1 METTPHTEADAIE
14 RIARLATEPSRF
26 TEGDIPIVALADGLT
41 LHSLERTNANPSR
54 FQARVILTT
63 LADHIAYIKAQR
75 GGDVNG
81 DQNTVLFA
89 DRNQLRFHTILDY
102 HEQET
107 PSWLDHSLTTT
118 LALSKQL
125 QTWITKAGAWMPQE
139 QFAEFLDEN
148 LGDIQEPTP
157 ATVLDFVECLTC
169 TRKEAFR
176 SAMNQTTGEVQFVWE
191 KTNATDERT
200 SIVRDFTLGIPVWH
214 RGDPFA
220 IKARLQHRIKENEGG
235 KAGVHFRFKLEQID
249 RIQDKLWDEA
259 IALLRTELADHT
271 TIYEGTAPSAPE
283 PIRIG

>member
-1 METTPHTEADAIE
+1 METTCHATEASAVA
-14 RIARLATEPSRF
+14 RIAQLATEPNRF
-26 TEGDIPIVALADGLT
+26 AENNIPIVALADGLT
-41 LHSLERTNANPSR
+41 LHSLERTNTTPSR
-54 FQARVILTT
+54 FQARVTLTT
-63 LADHIAYIKAQR
+63 LADHIAYIKAQQA
-75 GGDVNG
+75 GDG
-81 DQNTVLFA
+81 KQNAVLFA
-89 DRNQLRFHTILDY
+89 DRNQLRFHTLLDY
-102 HEQET
+102 HGRLKA
-107 PSWLDHSLTTT
+107 SWLDHSLTTT

-125 QTWITKAGAWMPQE
+125 QTWITKAGVWMPQE

-148 LGDIQEPTP
+148 LGDIQDPTP

-220 IKARLQHRIKENEGG
+220 IKARLQHRIKENDGG
-235 KAGVHFRFKLEQID
+235 KAGVNFRFKLEQID

-259 IALLRTELADHT
+259 IALLRTELADHA

-283 PIRIG
+283 PIKLG

>member
-1 METTPHTEADAIE
+1 METPPNTEAKD
-14 RIARLATEPSRF
+14 IARLAQHAIAPTAFREN
-26 TEGDIPIVALADGLT
+26 DIPILALAEGLT
-41 LHSLERTNANPSR
+41 LTSLERANDHPIR
-54 FQARVILTT
+54 TQARVVLTT

-75 GGDVNG
+75 DKSG

-89 DRNQLRFHTILDY
+89 DRNGLRFHTILDY
-102 HEQET
+102 HEREA
-107 PSWLDHSLTTT
+107 PSWLDHTLTTT

-125 QTWITKAGAWMPQE
+125 QTWITKAGVWMPQE

-157 ATVLDFVECLTC
+157 ATVLDFVECLQC

-176 SAMNQTTGEVQFVWE
+176 SALNQTTGEVQFVWE

-220 IKARLQHRIKENEGG
+220 IKARLQHRIKETDG
-235 KAGVHFRFKLEQID
+235 KAGVNFRFKLEHLD
-249 RIQDKLWDEA
+249 RIQDTLWEEA
-259 IALLRTELADHT
+259 ITKLRTELADEA
-271 TIYEGTAPSAPE
+271 TIYEGTAPTAPE
-283 PIRIG
+283 PIKLG

>member
-1 METTPHTEADAIE
+1 METTRKTEAE
-14 RIARLATEPSRF
+14 VIAELAKDATEPARL
-26 TEGDIPIVALADGLT
+26 TENGIPMLAVAEGIA
-41 LHSLERTNANPSR
+41 LHSLERTNASPSR
-54 FQARVILTT
+54 TQARVILTT
-63 LADHIAYIKAQR
+63 LNDHIAYIKAQR

-102 HEQET
+102 HERET

-125 QTWITKAGAWMPQE
+125 QTWLTKAGVWMPQE

-157 ATVLDFVECLTC
+157 ATVLDFVECLQC
-169 TRKEAFR
+169 TRKESFR

-191 KTNATDERT
+191 KANSTDERHN
-200 SIVRDFTLGIPVWH
+200 IVRDFTLGIPVWH
-214 RGDPFA
+214 RGEPFA
-220 IKARLQHRIKENEGG
+220 IKARLQHRIAEKDG
-235 KAGVHFRFKLEQID
+235 KAGVNFRFKLEQID

-259 IALLRTELADHT
+259 IAHLRTELADNA

-283 PIRIG
+283 PIKLG

>member
-1 METTPHTEADAIE
+1 MDPTPKTEAE
-14 RIARLATEPSRF
+14 VIATLAQHAAQPTRF
-26 TEGDIPIVALADGLT
+26 TESDIPIVAVATGLT
-41 LHSLERTNANPSR
+41 LHSLERANASPSR
-54 FQARVILTT
+54 TQARVVLTT

-75 GGDVNG
+75 DESG

-89 DRNQLRFHTILDY
+89 DRNGLHFVTILDY
-102 HEQET
+102 HNREN
-107 PSWLDHSLTTT
+107 PSWLDHKIVTS

-125 QTWITKAGAWMPQE
+125 QTWITKAGVWMPQE

-148 LGDIQEPTP
+148 LGDIQDPTP

-191 KTNATDERT
+191 RTNATDERT

-220 IKARLQHRIKENEGG
+220 INARLQHRIKENEGS
-235 KAGVHFRFKLEQID
+235 KAGVNFRFKLEQID

-259 IALLRTELADHT
+259 IAHLRTELADHA

-283 PIRIG
+283 PIKLG